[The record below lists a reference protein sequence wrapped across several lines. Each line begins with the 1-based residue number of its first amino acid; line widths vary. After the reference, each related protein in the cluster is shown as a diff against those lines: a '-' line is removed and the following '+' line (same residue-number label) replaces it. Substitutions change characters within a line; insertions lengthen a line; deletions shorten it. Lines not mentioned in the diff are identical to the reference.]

1 MFEHFPILSAL
12 IWLPVIGAVL
22 ALCTGGDKNAN
33 RARAIAVVISVL
45 NLALCIPLYLKF
57 DPSRYDMQF
66 LEDHLWINAYQTH
79 YALGVDGISLLMVIL
94 TNFTGLLVVIAGCH
108 SIKLRV
114 SQYMAAFL
122 TMQGMIVG
130 VFCSMDAVLFYMF
143 WEGMLIPMYLS
154 IGMWGSA
161 NRSYASIKFFLFTFL
176 GSILMLVALIYL
188 YNETGSFMIQ
198 NFYGLPLDLS
208 TQKWLFL
215 AFMLAF
221 AVKVPMW
228 PVHTWLPDAHTEA
241 PAGGSVV
248 LAALML
254 KLGVYGFLRFSMPIV
269 PLACEALAW
278 VMIVL
283 SIIAIVYIGFIAIV
297 QTDMKKLIAY
307 SSIAHMGFATL
318 GCFMV
323 YDIVAHMHSMQD
335 AYMSLE
341 GAVIQMV
348 SHAFGSGAMFLGV
361 GMLADRYYN
370 HSRLIKDYRGVANS
384 MPVFAAF
391 FMLFAMSNVGL
402 PGTAGFVGE
411 FMIILSAFQAHFW
424 VAALASL
431 TLVLSA
437 SYTLWMYKRVFFGPL
452 PAVHQPGGVA
462 DFKDISWTET
472 VNYVLLAAGVLFV
485 GLYPQPIIDVMRV
498 TIGHLLLQSMSPEMA
513 MGLKGAVFVG

>member
-1 MFEHFPILSAL
+1 MFEQLPLLSIL
-12 IWLPVIGAVL
+12 IWLPVVGAFFV
-22 ALCTGGDKNAN
+22 LCTGNDKNAKW
-33 RARAIAVVISVL
+33 ARGIAVTITIINFL
-45 NLALCIPLYLKF
+45 LCIPLYLGF
-57 DPSRYDMQF
+57 DPGRYDMQF
-66 LEDHLWINAYQTH
+66 LENHLWVRAYQTH
-79 YALGVDGISLLMVIL
+79 YALGIDGISLLMVIL
-94 TNFTGLLVVIAGCH
+94 TNFTGLLVIIAACH
-108 SIKLRV
+108 SIKVRI

-122 TMQGMIVG
+122 VMQGMIVG
-130 VFCSMDAVLFYMF
+130 VFCAMDAILFYVF

-188 YNETGSFMIQ
+188 YTQSGSFMIQ
-198 NFYGLPLDLS
+198 DFYGLPLGRY
-208 TQKWLFL
+208 TQTWLFL
-215 AFMLAF
+215 AFLLAF

-254 KLGVYGFLRFSMPIV
+254 KLGVYGFLRFSMPIT
-269 PLACEALAW
+269 PLACAKLAW
-278 VMIVL
+278 LMIVL
-283 SIIAIVYIGFIAIV
+283 SLIGIVYIGLVAIV
-297 QTDMKKLIAY
+297 QKDMKKLIAY

-323 YDIVAHMHSMQD
+323 YDIVHHMHSLQD

-341 GAVIQMV
+341 GAVIQMIA
-348 SHAFGSGAMFLGV
+348 HAFGSGAMFLGV
-361 GMLADRYYN
+361 GLIAERYYN
-370 HSRLIKDYRGVANS
+370 HSRLIKDYGGIAHT

-411 FMIILSAFQAHFW
+411 FMVIMSAFQTHFG
-424 VAALASL
+424 VALFASL

-437 SYTLWMYKRVFFGPL
+437 SYTLWMYKRVFFGP
-452 PAVHQPGGVA
+452 VA
-462 DFKDISWTET
+462 NQYVASFQDITWLEKI
-472 VNYVLLAAGVLFV
+472 NFILLTAGVFFV
-485 GLYPQPIIDVMRV
+485 GLYPQPIINVLRV
-498 TIGHLLLQSMSPEMA
+498 TIGHLLLQSMPPELAFNMPMELYFA
-513 MGLKGAVFVG
+513 

>member
-1 MFEHFPILSAL
+1 MLEHIPILSLL
-12 IWLPVIGAVL
+12 IWLPLVGAFL
-22 ALCTGGDKNAN
+22 SLCTGGDKHANA
-33 RARAIAVVISVL
+33 ARTIAVITSVL
-45 NLALCIPLYLKF
+45 CILLCVPLYLGF
-57 DPSRYDMQF
+57 DTGSYEMQF
-66 LEDHLWINAYQTH
+66 LEDHLWIKAYQTH
-79 YALGVDGISLLMVIL
+79 YALGVDGISLLMVLL

-108 SIKLRV
+108 SIKIRV

-122 TMQGMIVG
+122 TMQSMIVG
-130 VFCSMDAVLFYMF
+130 VFCAMDAVLFYVF

-188 YNETGSFMIQ
+188 YNQTGSFMIQ
-198 NFYGLPLDLS
+198 NFYGLPLNLS
-208 TQKWLFL
+208 TQKWLFF
-215 AFMLAF
+215 AFLLAF
-221 AVKVPMW
+221 AVKVPMF

-269 PLACEALAW
+269 PQACEALAW
-278 VMIVL
+278 FMIVMSL
-283 SIIAIVYIGFIAIV
+283 IAIVYIGLVAIV
-297 QTDMKKLIAY
+297 QSDMKKLIAY

-323 YDIVAHMHSMQD
+323 YDIVYHMHSLQD

-341 GAVIQMV
+341 GAVIQMI

-361 GMLADRYYN
+361 GLLSERFYN
-370 HSRLIKDYRGVANS
+370 HSRLIKDYGGVAHT

-411 FMIILSAFQAHFW
+411 FMIILSAFQTHFW
-424 VAALASL
+424 VSALAAL
-431 TLVLSA
+431 TLLLSA
-437 SYTLWMYKRVFFGPL
+437 SYTLWMYKRVFFGP
-452 PAVHQPGGVA
+452 VGNQCVA
-462 DFKDISWTET
+462 EFKDITLTEYI
-472 VNYVLLAAGVLFV
+472 NYVLLAIGVFFV
-485 GLYPQPIIDVMRV
+485 GLYPQPIIDVLKV
-498 TIGHLLLQSMSPEMA
+498 TVGHLLLQSMPAEIA
-513 MGLKGAVFVG
+513 MNMTAVKFIT

>member
-1 MFEHFPILSAL
+1 MFEQLPLLTVL
-12 IWLPVIGAVL
+12 IWLPVVGAVL
-22 ALCTGGDKNAN
+22 VLCTGDDKNAN
-33 RARAIAVVISVL
+33 WARAIAVVI
-45 NLALCIPLYLKF
+45 ALTCFLLSIPLYLGF
-57 DPSRYDMQF
+57 DPGRYDMQF
-66 LEDHLWINAYQTH
+66 LEDHLWIRAYKIH
-79 YALGVDGISLLMVIL
+79 YALGIDGISLIMVIL

-108 SIKLRV
+108 SINLRV

-130 VFCSMDAVLFYMF
+130 VFCSMDAILFYVF

-188 YNETGSFMIQ
+188 YNQTGSFMIQ
-198 NFYGLPLDLS
+198 HFYGLPLS
-208 TQKWLFL
+208 VRTQTWLFL
-215 AFMLAF
+215 AFLLAF

-254 KLGVYGFLRFSMPIV
+254 KLGVYGFLRLSMPIT
-269 PLACEALAW
+269 PIACEKLAW
-278 VMIVL
+278 LMIIL
-283 SIIAIVYIGFIAIV
+283 SLIAIVYIGLIAIV

-323 YDIVAHMHSMQD
+323 YDIVYHMHSLQD

-348 SHAFGSGAMFLGV
+348 AHAFGSGAMFLGI
-361 GMLADRYYN
+361 GLMAERFYN
-370 HSRLIKDYRGVANS
+370 HSRLIKDYGGVANT

-411 FMIILSAFQAHFW
+411 FMVIMSAFQTHFG
-424 VAALASL
+424 VALFASL
-431 TLVLSA
+431 TLLLSA
-437 SYTLWMYKRVFFGPL
+437 SYTLWMYKRVFFGP
-452 PAVHQPGGVA
+452 VA
-462 DFKDISWTET
+462 NEHVAAFNDITWTEK
-472 VNYVLLAAGVLFV
+472 VNYILLAAGVFFV
-485 GLYPQPIIDVMRV
+485 GLYPQPIINVLRV
-498 TIGHLLLQSMSPEMA
+498 TIGHLLLQSMPPDLA
-513 MGLKGAVFVG
+513 FNVPAVILA